1 VVGYF
6 QRRNV
11 KPRNLDKFEDE
22 MGQPVPKF
30 VPTANTQT
38 GAKSAP
44 GSKSAAASRSSTKNS
59 EGGQSVGAMSRA
71 SSTLATPE
79 QKAEKDLKKRL
90 ESLPP
95 FLKAERQRLQK
106 EAEKLGYTTHQINRA
121 FRDGVPAATVEVL
134 VDNIVN
140 GGYGKSPTYKDA
152 AEAAIEEP
160 LGMQLS
166 KLPGQIEATPQ
177 RRTSTADSFAT
188 LDVFDFRTL
197 TAATLV
203 ASTLTSFNG
212 PSPMPN
218 LELVE
223 ISSNAGE
230 RQDYHSDE
238 GGSSAGSS
246 KRGTKEAM
254 NDLPSYTFDG
264 AAVEG
269 GSMSALKSL
278 SKSILKSKSREVSK
292 EVERSRR
299 WSVSSKES
307 NGSGVHFEDERPT
320 HGRNFY
326 GTKDSVGSQK
336 SLRSS
341 ASVRFSDEAFVPE
354 GEAVCRICMEAPVQ
368 TTYSPCGHSLCC
380 SKCADREEKAGF
392 CELCKAPIVE
402 VLR

>member
-1 VVGYF
+1 
-6 QRRNV
+6 
-11 KPRNLDKFEDE
+11 
-22 MGQPVPKF
+22 
-30 VPTANTQT
+30 
-38 GAKSAP
+38 
-44 GSKSAAASRSSTKNS
+44 
-59 EGGQSVGAMSRA
+59 
-71 SSTLATPE
+71 
-79 QKAEKDLKKRL
+79 
-90 ESLPP
+90 
-95 FLKAERQRLQK
+95 
-106 EAEKLGYTTHQINRA
+106 
-121 FRDGVPAATVEVL
+121 
-134 VDNIVN
+134 
-140 GGYGKSPTYKDA
+140 
-152 AEAAIEEP
+152 
-160 LGMQLS
+160 MQLS

-188 LDVFDFRTL
+188 LDVLDFRTQ
-197 TAATLV
+197 
-203 ASTLTSFNG
+203 TSFNG

-254 NDLPSYTFDG
+254 TDPPSYTFDG

-278 SKSILKSKSREVSK
+278 SKSILKSKSLDVSK
-292 EVERSRR
+292 EVEWSRMC
-299 WSVSSKES
+299 SVSSQES
-307 NGSGVHFEDERPT
+307 NGSSVHFEDERPT
-320 HGRNFY
+320 RGRNVY
-326 GTKDSVGSQK
+326 GTKDSVGSHR

-341 ASVRFSDEAFVPE
+341 ASVRFSDKAFAEE

-368 TTYSPCGHSLCC
+368 TMYSPCGHSLCC